1 MKYPWTALS
10 ITVIWL
16 VTTYIIVNRAGL
28 HVNSILLT
36 TLVGTIII
44 SVIGFKSP
52 TIGK

>member
-16 VTTYIIVNRAGL
+16 VTTYVIVNRPGL
-28 HVNSILLT
+28 HVNAMLVT

-44 SVIGFKSP
+44 SIIGFKSP